1 MENQEKNSQM
11 IVDDVISQIG
21 SGRLKISEALPS
33 EREMAQLYHVSRS
46 CVREAM
52 QVLALLGIV
61 RIRPK
66 EKTRVTA
73 FQIEPFIQRIS
84 PLLFAQQGCEQ
95 DIAQFRLAVEI
106 KAAELAAEKGEDE
119 AQAAKLDLQFHKAL
133 VHNSHNA
140 LLKIALD
147 SVGSLMEYSVA
158 HNRRQISTHSSL
170 AILIDQHEQLTRAIA
185 ARQTETAAELMKR
198 HLQLEENR
206 EETEK

>member
-73 FQIEPFIQRIS
+73 FQIEPFIRRCCLPS
-84 PLLFAQQGCEQ
+84 
-95 DIAQFRLAVEI
+95 RAV
-106 KAAELAAEKGEDE
+106 
-119 AQAAKLDLQFHKAL
+119 
-133 VHNSHNA
+133 NRTSRS
-140 LLKIALD
+140 
-147 SVGSLMEYSVA
+147 SVWLWKSK
-158 HNRRQISTHSSL
+158 RRSWL
-170 AILIDQHEQLTRAIA
+170 RKKVRMRA
-185 ARQTETAAELMKR
+185 
-198 HLQLEENR
+198 
-206 EETEK
+206 

>member
-106 KAAELAAEKGEDE
+106 KATELAAEKGEDAGLMELVSAMRQCEDE
-119 AQAAKLDLQFHKAL
+119 AQAAKLDLQFHKAWCTT
-133 VHNSHNA
+133 A
-140 LLKIALD
+140 
-147 SVGSLMEYSVA
+147 
-158 HNRRQISTHSSL
+158 T
-170 AILIDQHEQLTRAIA
+170 TRC
-185 ARQTETAAELMKR
+185 
-198 HLQLEENR
+198 
-206 EETEK
+206 

>member
-11 IVDDVISQIG
+11 IVDDVIGQIG

-33 EREMAQLYHVSRS
+33 EREMTQLYHVSRS

-66 EKTRVTA
+66 EKTRVQA

-84 PLLFAQQGCEQ
+84 PLLFAQMGCEQ

-106 KAAELAAEKGEDE
+106 KAAQLQAEKGADEGLMELVAAMRRCEDE
-119 AQAAKLDLQFHKAL
+119 AQGSAA
-133 VHNSHNA
+133 
-140 LLKIALD
+140 
-147 SVGSLMEYSVA
+147 GS
-158 HNRRQISTHSSL
+158 
-170 AILIDQHEQLTRAIA
+170 AIP
-185 ARQTETAAELMKR
+185 
-198 HLQLEENR
+198 
-206 EETEK
+206 